1 MYTNVHMTMT
11 VSITDFR
18 NNIFK
23 YTSLMLEG
31 YEFEVEKG
39 GRKVFKTVKVVDD
52 SAAKARNLL
61 KILKKYKGKFP
72 NWDINVDK
80 MRHNK
85 AEREYSL
92 RYYEKGIN

>member
-1 MYTNVHMTMT
+1 MTMT

-39 GRKVFKTVKVVDD
+39 GRKVF
-52 SAAKARNLL
+52 
-61 KILKKYKGKFP
+61 
-72 NWDINVDK
+72 
-80 MRHNK
+80 
-85 AEREYSL
+85 
-92 RYYEKGIN
+92 